1 MKRKIIITLHLIFC
15 IVISTNACSIYAY
28 MTNDG
33 LFVGR
38 NFDWIQ
44 KGGTVEFIGND
55 RVYGVQT
62 KRFIQIQQM
71 GSDRPYE
78 GINSSG
84 LFIAMNGVL
93 DSPIIEDINL
103 EKPAIDGLGLIRYV
117 LERADNVDEALC
129 LMNGFKIDYN
139 IEHNYPKLHYM
150 IADSSGSIAIYEE
163 GKEVIRKDLK
173 VGESVSITNF
183 HFNSQIPCDRLNA
196 LNNFKAVD
204 GKPAAMNVMEAMNLV
219 YVESVWTNTIWT
231 SIYNLSEKSIIL
243 ALENDR
249 ETPIIIDFEDY
260 RTYHRSV
267 DIGELKMRFT
277 NPLDINRQ

>member
-1 MKRKIIITLHLIFC
+1 MKRKIVIILHLIFC
-15 IVISTNACSIYAY
+15 IITSSNACSIYAY
-28 MTNDG
+28 MSNDG

-44 KGGTVEFIGND
+44 KGGVIEFISKD
-55 RVYGVQT
+55 RIYGVQT

-93 DSPIIEDINL
+93 DSPILEDSNL
-103 EKPAIDGLGLIRYV
+103 SKPIIDGLGLIRYI
-117 LERADNVDEALC
+117 LEHADDVDQALS
-129 LMNGFKIDYN
+129 LMNGFNIDYN
-139 IEHNYPKLHYM
+139 TEHNYPKLHYM
-150 IADSSGSIAIYEE
+150 IADPSGSIAIYEE
-163 GKEVIRKDLK
+163 GKEVIRQDLK

-183 HFNSQIPCDRLNA
+183 QFNSQIPCDRLNA

-204 GKPAAMNVMEAMNLV
+204 VKPAAMNVMEAMNLV
-219 YVESVWTNTIWT
+219 YVESAWTNTIWT
-231 SIYNLSEKSIIL
+231 SIYNLSKKSIIL
-243 ALENDR
+243 ALENNR
-249 ETPIIIDFEDY
+249 ETHIIIEFEDY
-260 RTYHRSV
+260 RTYNRSV

-277 NPLDINRQ
+277 NPLDINNR